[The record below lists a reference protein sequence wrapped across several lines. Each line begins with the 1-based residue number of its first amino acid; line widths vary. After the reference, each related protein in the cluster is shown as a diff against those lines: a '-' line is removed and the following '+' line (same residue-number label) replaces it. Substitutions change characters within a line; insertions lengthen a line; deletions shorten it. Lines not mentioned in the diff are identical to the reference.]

1 LVLVVLVRLDSTTTV
16 AVRQESQR
24 SHRASVVVQAVLIPK
39 DRWVVAV
46 VGVVAIVVSLQ
57 VLLVKAT
64 MALGKL
70 VAVHPLKVV
79 AAAAATQPLQTKT
92 ARLA

>member
-1 LVLVVLVRLDSTTTV
+1 
-16 AVRQESQR
+16 
-24 SHRASVVVQAVLIPK
+24 
-39 DRWVVAV
+39 VVAV